1 MYCRIGTVMQRFKN
15 KFWMCKRDSKKIDA
29 PWQEGKTD
37 ESDFADLNR
46 FLHKKASCFTAH
58 SSHMELTIQTPALL
72 FPAVSL
78 LLIAYTNKF
87 LAIAN
92 LIRKLYS
99 DYEEKKHVALL
110 SQIHSLRRRLWLI
123 RWMQVFG
130 VGSILL
136 CVVTMFFV
144 YEGWQ
149 VWAKILFALSLLM
162 MMASLVISLMEIFL
176 SAGALRVLLKDL
188 EEKES

>member
-1 MYCRIGTVMQRFKN
+1 
-15 KFWMCKRDSKKIDA
+15 
-29 PWQEGKTD
+29 
-37 ESDFADLNR
+37 
-46 FLHKKASCFTAH
+46 
-58 SSHMELTIQTPALL
+58 MELTIQTPALL

>member
-1 MYCRIGTVMQRFKN
+1 
-15 KFWMCKRDSKKIDA
+15 
-29 PWQEGKTD
+29 
-37 ESDFADLNR
+37 
-46 FLHKKASCFTAH
+46 
-58 SSHMELTIQTPALL
+58 MELTIQTPALL

-99 DYEEKKHVALL
+99 DYEQKQQITLVN
-110 SQIHSLRRRLWLI
+110 QIHSLRRRLMMI

-130 VGSILL
+130 VTSILL
-136 CVVTMFFV
+136 CVVTMFLV

-149 VWAKILFALSLLM
+149 MGAKILFALSLLLM
-162 MMASLVISLMEIFL
+162 IISLIISLMELFL
-176 SAGALRVLLKDL
+176 SAGALRMLLIDL
-188 EEKES
+188 EKKEKQ

>member
-1 MYCRIGTVMQRFKN
+1 
-15 KFWMCKRDSKKIDA
+15 
-29 PWQEGKTD
+29 
-37 ESDFADLNR
+37 
-46 FLHKKASCFTAH
+46 
-58 SSHMELTIQTPALL
+58 MELTIQTPALL

-92 LIRKLYS
+92 LIRKLIE
-99 DYEEKKHVALL
+99 DHEKKQQPHLL

-130 VGSILL
+130 VASILL

-149 VWAKILFALSLLM
+149 VWAKVLFALSLLLM
-162 MMASLVISLMEIFL
+162 MTSLVISLMEIFL
-176 SAGALRVLLKDL
+176 SAGALRLLLKDL
-188 EEKES
+188 EEREGGNAGK